1 MSQDTFEGTY
11 VLRFQLTLKKSQSVS
26 PKNRVPEQK
35 TVPHDQPISTPRK
48 KGFPISDSHM
58 FGMDGQ
64 VCFPAFRI
72 WRERAMPAFRVVSTA
87 WENPEKSWLVLIAGL
102 LEHGPLLTRP
112 LYIMMRIYILRLT
125 RPVDTLLAGSNY
137 GHAQRG
143 KLVDFL
149 CILCNGT
156 RAYAFLLA
164 I

>member
-64 VCFPAFRI
+64 ACFPAFRI

-102 LEHGPLLTRP
+102 LEHG
-112 LYIMMRIYILRLT
+112 RL
-125 RPVDTLLAGSNY
+125 PTLPCVHFDAHIHCAVNAST
-137 GHAQRG
+137 GHATCQIKLRSRPACNFSKCMPIPRG
-143 KLVDFL
+143 
-149 CILCNGT
+149 
-156 RAYAFLLA
+156 
-164 I
+164 